1 MYLESIDLSFI
12 QPCTTDSKRI
22 RIMSNLNK
30 NISDIFPYLNSYIKT
45 GIYNKKAN
53 TFVFNKEQIIITIFE
68 DSINV
73 AKLLNETEAFEV
85 LDYLKDLINEVDKNR
100 DKITP
105 NYEIRKLPSPI
116 EIYTYLP
123 KLNCKKCGCETCLAF
138 ATKFVKGE
146 TSINKCIHLK
156 EEGNE
161 RNLEKLKTYEEL
173 GINVIAYVP
182 LSLIVITPLFISY
195 PPYFYFG
202 QFLLFLCAASACPCP
217 WISCHR

>member
-123 KLNCKKCGCETCLAF
+123 KLNCKKCG
-138 ATKFVKGE
+138 KGE

-173 GINVIAYVP
+173 GINVIA
-182 LSLIVITPLFISY
+182 
-195 PPYFYFG
+195 
-202 QFLLFLCAASACPCP
+202 
-217 WISCHR
+217 

>member
-73 AKLLNETEAFEV
+73 AKLL
-85 LDYLKDLINEVDKNR
+85 
-100 DKITP
+100 
-105 NYEIRKLPSPI
+105 S
-116 EIYTYLP
+116 
-123 KLNCKKCGCETCLAF
+123 
-138 ATKFVKGE
+138 
-146 TSINKCIHLK
+146 
-156 EEGNE
+156 GNE
-161 RNLEKLKTYEEL
+161 LHNVKTSNNIAINFFVLFSTCGL
-173 GINVIAYVP
+173 GIKLVCEDRLAYFSPFFV
-182 LSLIVITPLFISY
+182 SV
-195 PPYFYFG
+195 
-202 QFLLFLCAASACPCP
+202 
-217 WISCHR
+217 H

>member
-30 NISDIFPYLNSYIKT
+30 NISDIFH
-45 GIYNKKAN
+45 
-53 TFVFNKEQIIITIFE
+53 
-68 DSINV
+68 
-73 AKLLNETEAFEV
+73 
-85 LDYLKDLINEVDKNR
+85 YLKDLINEVDENR
-100 DKITP
+100 DKIIP
-105 NYEIRKLPSPI
+105 NYETRKLPSPI

-146 TSINKCIHLK
+146 ISINKCLHLK

-161 RNLEKLKTYEEL
+161 KNLEKLKTYEEL
-173 GINVIAYVP
+173 GINFIA
-182 LSLIVITPLFISY
+182 
-195 PPYFYFG
+195 
-202 QFLLFLCAASACPCP
+202 
-217 WISCHR
+217 

>member
-1 MYLESIDLSFI
+1 MYLESIELSFI

-53 TFVFNKEQIIITIFE
+53 TFVFNKEHIIITMFE

-73 AKLLNETEAFEV
+73 AKLLNETEAFEI
-85 LDYLKDLINEVDKNR
+85 LDYIKDLINKVDKNR
-100 DKITP
+100 DNIIP

-123 KLNCKKCGCETCLAF
+123 KLNCKKCGFETCLAF
-138 ATKFVKGE
+138 ATKFIKGE
-146 TSINKCIHLK
+146 TSIDKCTYLK
-156 EEGNE
+156 EKGNE
-161 RNLEKLKTYEEL
+161 NKLKKLKDYEEI
-173 GINVIAYVP
+173 GINFTA
-182 LSLIVITPLFISY
+182 
-195 PPYFYFG
+195 
-202 QFLLFLCAASACPCP
+202 
-217 WISCHR
+217 

>member
-30 NISDIFPYLNSYIKT
+30 NISDIFPYL
-45 GIYNKKAN
+45 
-53 TFVFNKEQIIITIFE
+53 
-68 DSINV
+68 
-73 AKLLNETEAFEV
+73 
-85 LDYLKDLINEVDKNR
+85 KDLINEVDENR
-100 DKITP
+100 DKIIP
-105 NYEIRKLPSPI
+105 NYETRKLPSPI

-146 TSINKCIHLK
+146 ISINKCLHLK

-161 RNLEKLKTYEEL
+161 KNLEKLKTYEEL
-173 GINVIAYVP
+173 GINFIA
-182 LSLIVITPLFISY
+182 
-195 PPYFYFG
+195 
-202 QFLLFLCAASACPCP
+202 
-217 WISCHR
+217 

>member
-1 MYLESIDLSFI
+1 LYLESIDLSFI

-123 KLNCKKCGCETCLAF
+123 KLNCKKCGYETCLAF

-173 GINVIAYVP
+173 GINVIA
-182 LSLIVITPLFISY
+182 
-195 PPYFYFG
+195 
-202 QFLLFLCAASACPCP
+202 
-217 WISCHR
+217 

>member
-105 NYEIRKLPSPI
+105 NYDIRKLPSPI

-123 KLNCKKCGCETCLAF
+123 KLNCKKCL
-138 ATKFVKGE
+138 
-146 TSINKCIHLK
+146 
-156 EEGNE
+156 
-161 RNLEKLKTYEEL
+161 Y
-173 GINVIAYVP
+173 
-182 LSLIVITPLFISY
+182 LIY
-195 PPYFYFG
+195 
-202 QFLLFLCAASACPCP
+202 
-217 WISCHR
+217 